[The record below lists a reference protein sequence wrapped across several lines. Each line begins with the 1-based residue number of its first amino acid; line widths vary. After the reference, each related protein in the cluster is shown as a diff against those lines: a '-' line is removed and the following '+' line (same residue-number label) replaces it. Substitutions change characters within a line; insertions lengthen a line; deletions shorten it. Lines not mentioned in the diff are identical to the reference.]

1 MDKMSNKKKTKFS
14 FSEVWGRLTGEL
26 KIKNLS
32 ELAEIIGVSQP
43 TISRRKNEE
52 IFPIEWAYLISKEF
66 EVSLEWLLEGME
78 RKESATLQKG
88 KENKLLDEIDNW
100 LTVKAEKEPEIIDW
114 FTYEILKKFP
124 EFAEWKRK
132 ADKEREDSFSQQQN
146 VA

>member
-1 MDKMSNKKKTKFS
+1 MSRKKTINFE
-14 FSEVWGRLTGEL
+14 FEEVFERIRKKTG
-26 KIKNLS
+26 IKNFVQ
-32 ELAEIIGVSQP
+32 LAEIIDVTQQA
-43 TISRRKNEE
+43 ISLNKKKN
-52 IFPIEWAYLISKEF
+52 IFPLEWAYIVSEKFKLELNWLLKGQESKE
-66 EVSLEWLLEGME
+66 
-78 RKESATLQKG
+78 RKIQQESR
-88 KENKLLDEIDNW
+88 ENSLLDEIDNW

>member
-1 MDKMSNKKKTKFS
+1 MSRKKTINFDFEEVFERIRKKTGIKNFVQLAEIVDVTQQAISLNKKK
-14 FSEVWGRLTGEL
+14 
-26 KIKNLS
+26 N
-32 ELAEIIGVSQP
+32 
-43 TISRRKNEE
+43 
-52 IFPIEWAYLISKEF
+52 IFPLEWAYIVSEKFKLELNWLLKGQESKE
-66 EVSLEWLLEGME
+66 
-78 RKESATLQKG
+78 RKIQQESR
-88 KENKLLDEIDNW
+88 ENSLLDEIDNW